1 MVSYKSPSPLNDDTW
16 HSVHVEMNQN
26 QAWMKIDDY
35 AGNATSEDP
44 GLIHQLDL
52 TSPLTVGELLN
63 LGLVDGMS
71 TLIQYKFHR
80 LCSINFTDEGPFV

>member
-16 HSVHVEMNQN
+16 HTVHVEKNRK

-35 AGNATSEDP
+35 PGKATSEDAD
-44 GLIHQLDL
+44 LIRQLDL

-63 LGLVDGMS
+63 WEHLGRV
-71 TLIQYKFHR
+71 
-80 LCSINFTDEGPFV
+80 